1 MRPIMKAMPKYY
13 SLLLLLLSVA
23 VSNMRVK
30 PNNRICI
37 LMEISIFELGNNR
50 ISRRLLLIYFEFLSN
65 TVHVGSWKKERNF
78 SILLVKLWF
87 LCKLNDD
94 FLPRCGM
101 ISKVKASIIR
111 DKVYYVKLVRW
122 YWFNFFENNRYI
134 CLARYFSILIIKL
147 SEPGME
153 LSSFCD
159 KSLTSQNALNDKDR
173 SIRLRFAAQN
183 RVIKQ
188 THICF

>member
-78 SILLVKLWF
+78 SILLVKL
-87 LCKLNDD
+87 
-94 FLPRCGM
+94 
-101 ISKVKASIIR
+101 
-111 DKVYYVKLVRW
+111 
-122 YWFNFFENNRYI
+122 
-134 CLARYFSILIIKL
+134 
-147 SEPGME
+147 
-153 LSSFCD
+153 
-159 KSLTSQNALNDKDR
+159 
-173 SIRLRFAAQN
+173 
-183 RVIKQ
+183 
-188 THICF
+188 